1 VLLFSR
7 SLLTLA
13 KYDVQAKFGIFRS
26 SLRVLVADDQPGI
39 RKRVCLTLA
48 SIVTLEVCD
57 EAADGQEAVEKAEES
72 SHDLIILDVTMP
84 VMNGLDAARKIRVF
98 SPHTPILILTMHKS
112 RQLMEEARK
121 IGVHGYVVKAD
132 AGQSLSSA
140 IAAVM
145 QSQTFFP
152 TEF

>member
-1 VLLFSR
+1 
-7 SLLTLA
+7 
-13 KYDVQAKFGIFRS
+13 
-26 SLRVLVADDQPGI
+26 LRVLVADDQPGI

-48 SIVTLEVCD
+48 SVTTLDVCD
-57 EAADGQEAVEKAEES
+57 EAANGQEAVEKAAEFS
-72 SHDLIILDVTMP
+72 PDLIILDVTMP

-121 IGVHGYVVKAD
+121 IVVQGYVVKAD
-132 AGQSLSSA
+132 AGQSLGSA
-140 IAAVM
+140 IAALM
-145 QSQTFFP
+145 QQQTFFP

>member
-1 VLLFSR
+1 MC
-7 SLLTLA
+7 
-13 KYDVQAKFGIFRS
+13 DVQAKLGIFRS

-72 SHDLIILDVTMP
+72 SPDLIILDVTMP

-121 IGVHGYVVKAD
+121 IGVRGYVVKAD
-132 AGQSLSSA
+132 AAQSLSSA
-140 IAAVM
+140 ITAVM

>member
-1 VLLFSR
+1 LDSGR
-7 SLLTLA
+7 
-13 KYDVQAKFGIFRS
+13 

-48 SIVTLEVCD
+48 SLVALEVCD
-57 EAADGQEAVEKAEES
+57 EAANGLEAVEKAQES
-72 SHDLIILDVTMP
+72 SPDLIILDVTMP
-84 VMNGLDAARKIRVF
+84 VMNGLDAARKIHGF
-98 SPHTPILILTMHKS
+98 SPQTPILILTMHKS

-121 IGVHGYVVKAD
+121 VGVKGYIVKAE
-132 AGQSLSSA
+132 AGHSLASA
-140 IAAVM
+140 VAALM

>member
-1 VLLFSR
+1 
-7 SLLTLA
+7 
-13 KYDVQAKFGIFRS
+13 
-26 SLRVLVADDQPGI
+26 LRVLVADDQPGI

-48 SIVTLEVCD
+48 SLVTLEVCD
-57 EAADGQEAVEKAEES
+57 EAADGQEAVDKAQDS
-72 SHDLIILDVTMP
+72 NPDLIILDVTMP

-98 SPHTPILILTMHKS
+98 SPDTPILILTMHKS

-121 IGVHGYVVKAD
+121 IGVRGYVVKAE
-132 AGQSLSSA
+132 AGQSLGT
-140 IAAVM
+140 AVM

>member
-1 VLLFSR
+1 MG
-7 SLLTLA
+7 
-13 KYDVQAKFGIFRS
+13 DVQAKLGIFRS

-72 SHDLIILDVTMP
+72 SPDLIILDVTMP

-132 AGQSLSSA
+132 AAQSLSSA
-140 IAAVM
+140 ITAVM

>member
-1 VLLFSR
+1 M
-7 SLLTLA
+7 
-13 KYDVQAKFGIFRS
+13 
-26 SLRVLVADDQPGI
+26 RVLVADDQPGI

-72 SHDLIILDVTMP
+72 SPDLIILDVTMP
-84 VMNGLDAARKIRVF
+84 VMNGLDAARKIRAF

-121 IGVHGYVVKAD
+121 IGVRGYVVKAD
-132 AGQSLSSA
+132 AGQSLGSA
-140 IAAVM
+140 VTAVM

-152 TEF
+152 GEF

>member
-1 VLLFSR
+1 M
-7 SLLTLA
+7 
-13 KYDVQAKFGIFRS
+13 QAKLGIFRS

-72 SHDLIILDVTMP
+72 SPDLIILDVTMP

-98 SPHTPILILTMHKS
+98 SPHTPILMLTMHKS

-121 IGVHGYVVKAD
+121 IGVRGYVVKAD
-132 AGQSLSSA
+132 AAQSLSSA
-140 IAAVM
+140 ITAVL

>member
-1 VLLFSR
+1 M
-7 SLLTLA
+7 
-13 KYDVQAKFGIFRS
+13 
-26 SLRVLVADDQPGI
+26 RVLVADDQPGI

-48 SIVTLEVCD
+48 SLVTLEVCD
-57 EAADGQEAVEKAEES
+57 EAADGQEAVDKAQDS
-72 SHDLIILDVTMP
+72 NPDLIILDVTMP

-98 SPHTPILILTMHKS
+98 SPDTPILILTMHKS

-121 IGVHGYVVKAD
+121 IGVRGYVVKAE
-132 AGQSLSSA
+132 AGQSLGSA
-140 IAAVM
+140 VTAVM